1 VKEPDWNLIIGP
13 KQSWH
18 QNFNLRQVWRYR
30 DLLVLLVKRDLVAV
44 YKQSI
49 LGPLWFFIQPLLTTI
64 TFTIIFGTIAKIS
77 TGGVP
82 QTVFYMGGLLL
93 WNYFAD
99 VVTKTSDAFITNQNL
114 FSKVYFPRIIV
125 PLSLVGSNLIKFFIQ
140 CILFIAFYIYYAV
153 TTDLRPNIT
162 LLLFPVY
169 LIITAGLA
177 LGFGMVISAMTVKYR
192 DLRFLISFGV
202 ELLKYASPI
211 IYPLINLNEKQRSLI
226 LSNPMSSV
234 IESFKY
240 SCFSTG
246 VFEWSYLA
254 YSFGFMVVLL
264 FFAFIT
270 FSRVEKKFIDT
281 V

>member
-1 VKEPDWNLIIGP
+1 MKEPDWNLVIGT

-18 QNFNLRQVWRYR
+18 QSFNLKQVWRYR
-30 DLLVLLVKRDLVAV
+30 DLLILLVKRDLVAV

-140 CILFIAFYIYYAV
+140 CILFAAFYIYYAI
-153 TTDLRPNIT
+153 TADLRPNMT

-211 IYPLINLNEKQRSLI
+211 IYPLINLNEKQRALI
-226 LSNPMSSV
+226 LANPMSSV

-254 YSFGFMVVLL
+254 YSFGFMIVLL
-264 FFAFIT
+264 FFAFVT

>member
-13 KQSWH
+13 QQSWH
-18 QNFNLRQVWRYR
+18 QNFNLKQVWRYR
-30 DLLVLLVKRDLVAV
+30 DLLILLIKRDLVAV

-77 TGGVP
+77 TGDVP

-140 CILFIAFYIYYAV
+140 CILFAAFYIYYAI
-153 TTDLRPNIT
+153 TADLRPNMT

-169 LIITAGLA
+169 LLITAGLA
-177 LGFGMVISAMTVKYR
+177 LGFGMIISAMTVKYR

-211 IYPLINLNEKQRSLI
+211 IYPLINLNEKQRALI
-226 LSNPMSSV
+226 LANPMSSV

-240 SCFSTG
+240 SCFSKG
-246 VFEWSYLA
+246 VFEWSYLG
-254 YSFGFMVVLL
+254 YSFGFMIVLL